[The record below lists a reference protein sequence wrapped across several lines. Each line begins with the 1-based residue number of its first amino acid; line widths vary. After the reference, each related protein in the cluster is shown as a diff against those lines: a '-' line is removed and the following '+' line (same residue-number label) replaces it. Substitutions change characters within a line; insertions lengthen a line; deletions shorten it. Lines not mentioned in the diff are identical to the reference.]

1 MQLVFAANPN
11 RIETIEKR
19 ALLIK
24 AARSYGFEVQEYD
37 GDIEFPYTQADAI
50 VVVGGDGSFIRMAHI
65 AQRLGIPV
73 IGVQA
78 GRVGFL
84 TELTEESFLAHLPNL
99 MERKFEILPLPM
111 LSCRVNDGT
120 SFLCLNDLLVYKH
133 TFSGVTQ
140 LQIAIDEDEVGT
152 LFGDGIVI
160 STPTGATGYS
170 LSAGGPIV
178 ADGLETMLIT
188 PVCPH
193 TLHMRPIVT
202 AVDSVIRLT
211 VMDAAFAAAD
221 GERVALMK
229 RGDHITVTKAM
240 ETVPLMVFDRRNRFR
255 LISQKLT

>member
-1 MQLVFAANPN
+1 MQLVLTANPN
-11 RIETIEKR
+11 RAETIEKR
-19 ALLIK
+19 AILSQ
-24 AARSYGFEVQEYD
+24 AARSYGFDVQEYD
-37 GDIEFPYTQADAI
+37 GNTEFPFAQADAI
-50 VVVGGDGSFIRMAHI
+50 VAIGGDGSFIRTAHV
-65 AQRLGIPV
+65 AQRYGIPL

-84 TELTEESFLAHLPNL
+84 TELTEETFLSHLPKL
-99 MERKFEILPLPM
+99 MEHDFTIRPLPM
-111 LSCRVNDGT
+111 LSCRVNDGKP
-120 SFLCLNDLLVYKH
+120 FLCLNDLLVYKH

-140 LQIAIDEDEVGT
+140 LKIVIDEDEVGT

-211 VMDAAFAAAD
+211 VQDAAFAAAD
-221 GERVALMK
+221 GERVALMQQ
-229 RGDHITVTKAM
+229 GDRITVTQAE
-240 ETVPLMVFDRRNRFR
+240 ETVPLMVFERRNRFR